1 MKLIEQAVHREWRWQ
16 LTVSAILFVLCFGLS
31 MIFFPSYPV
40 LCFLSLLLTTACVL
54 WAFYLSQFKEKKPF
68 PVLQI
73 LKHHP
78 KQIVWVYSM
87 VIQRMPF
94 GFEFSQ
100 SALIYFKL
108 LNGDDITLSLP
119 AEQLKL
125 VMKYLG
131 RLLPHSAIGHSIERE
146 RAYAKNPRNLLNQ
159 EE

>member
-1 MKLIEQAVHREWRWQ
+1 
-16 LTVSAILFVLCFGLS
+16 
-31 MIFFPSYPV
+31 
-40 LCFLSLLLTTACVL
+40 
-54 WAFYLSQFKEKKPF
+54 
-68 PVLQI
+68 
-73 LKHHP
+73 
-78 KQIVWVYSM
+78 M

-131 RLLPHSAIGHSIERE
+131 RLLPHAAIGHSIERE
-146 RAYAKNPRNLLNQ
+146 RAYTENPRNLLNQ
-159 EE
+159 E